1 MVDVATLEIRA
12 DSRSVRTASKDL
24 GGMQKSAGLATG
36 ALRAFAP
43 VVAAAFS
50 AKALSGL
57 AKQANEFSAAMG
69 EVNTLLSDN
78 TDMPR
83 LTQEAK
89 NLAAQFGGS
98 PTQQAQSFYQAISA
112 GASSAEEATSL
123 LTAANKLAIG
133 GVTDVTTAVD
143 GLTSITNAY
152 GIEMGNAS
160 SVSDAFFVAMK
171 AGKTTVGEL
180 SGSIGKVAA
189 TASTAGLS
197 FQETLGAISALTTQ
211 GIATTEAVTGLKATL
226 TNILKPSKEASD
238 AAEQLGIDFSL
249 AGLQSKGLA
258 GFLDELVTATG
269 GSEEKMLKLFGSTEA
284 LNTIFALTGGAA
296 ETFDSILND
305 MANSAGETDK
315 AFSKISGTMSQKLD
329 VLKGKFAVT
338 GIELGNFIV
347 TASEPFVD
355 ALNNNFDDYIQYFKN
370 LGKAT
375 SEALSGIIKIWAPW
389 AKKVSEIVSGLF
401 SFIVKIFSPIVKFFS
416 DMISSLIN
424 IFVTFFQKV
433 IKGTEEAGRKIID
446 SFRSAFTSVQ
456 QFIESTTV
464 KISSFY
470 DTLKTRIASLYQDSE
485 TTERR
490 LAEIDSRRARSL
502 EAVTKKYDEQRES
515 TVKLSD
521 QTLITET
528 VFDKLGDTVDVVV
541 EAFTDMDEETT
552 SVDNAQLALDSTL
565 TNLGQNTLP
574 SVKNATNSFTT
585 STKQSTDAAELQ
597 KNMIENLQRSFGD
610 LIFETLDKG
619 KINFKSFF
627 DTVEEGFKRF
637 IAELASQ
644 KIMNAI
650 FGDGGLNG
658 FMSTLT
664 SGFSNVIST
673 IGGGIKS
680 TISSMIGG
688 GVGGSVGASTVGSTA
703 GSTLG
708 TAGAG
713 AAGAGAGAGFT
724 GGLKAIGTKLSGA
737 GTKLLTFATNPITLA
752 AIATAILA
760 NKLDS
765 GGTPTSSAGFVLR
778 KSSGIKDENLVSLSE
793 FDSGFAP
800 VGFKQNATD
809 MESNAATDS
818 FRALDTVL
826 TDLAKSAGLDVN
838 LNANDFGGYNVEG
851 RGNGTFF
858 GTASEDGKEGTSID
872 KQLDRYAS
880 QWIKA
885 VGGKNNISAEVLSQ
899 VMGDGTAEGIIGR
912 AAGNLNELMPEKAKQ
927 QMESL
932 SMSNTDSATQALFNF
947 MNGVKDDDEIA
958 GPFKV
963 DGSLAR
969 GMQRVP
975 FDGYIA
981 ELHEGERVQTASQ
994 VKMADAMSNEML
1006 GLRQNLNELMLVVAK
1021 SVAKTARIEDR
1032 WDKNGLPAT
1041 RT

>member
-112 GASSAEEATSL
+112 GASSAEEATTL

-152 GIEMGNAS
+152 GIEMSNAS
-160 SVSDAFFVAMK
+160 TVSDAFFVAMK

-296 ETFDSILND
+296 ETFDGILSD

-347 TASEPFVD
+347 AASEPFVD

-375 SEALSGIIKIWAPW
+375 SEALSGIIRIWAPW
-389 AKKVSEIVSGLF
+389 AKKVSDIVSGLF
-401 SFIVKIFSPIVKFFS
+401 SFIVKIFSPMVKFFS
-416 DMISSLIN
+416 DMISSLIQ
-424 IFVTFFQKV
+424 IFFTFFKKV
-433 IKGTEEAGRKIID
+433 IQGTEEAGRKIID
-446 SFRSAFTSVQ
+446 SFKSAFTSVQ

-490 LAEIDSRRARSL
+490 LAEIDSRRTRSL
-502 EAVTKKYDEQRES
+502 QAVTKKYDEQRES

-528 VFDKLGDTVDVVV
+528 VFDKLGETVDVVV
-541 EAFTDMDEETT
+541 EAFTGMDEETT
-552 SVDNAQLALDSTL
+552 SVDNAQLALDATL

-574 SVKNATNSFTT
+574 SVTNATNSLTT
-585 STKQSTDAAELQ
+585 STKQSTSAAELQ
-597 KNMIENLQRSFGD
+597 KNMIENVQRSFGD
-610 LIFETLDKG
+610 LIFDTLDKG

-627 DTVEEGFKRF
+627 DTVADGFKRF

-650 FGDGGLNG
+650 FGSGGLNG
-658 FMSTLT
+658 FLSTLS
-664 SGFSNVIST
+664 SGFGSIM
-673 IGGGIKS
+673 KS
-680 TISSMIGG
+680 IGG
-688 GVGGSVGASTVGSTA
+688 GVTSALGSIVGGGAAGTAASTAAGATGGGLLATAGGALKGGISAIGSTA
-703 GSTLG
+703 AGIGSKIL
-708 TAGAG
+708 
-713 AAGAGAGAGFT
+713 AA
-724 GGLKAIGTKLSGA
+724 
-737 GTKLLTFATNPITLA
+737 ATNPITLA
-752 AIATAILA
+752 AVATAVLA
-760 NKLDS
+760 KKLDS

-778 KSSGIKDENLVSLSE
+778 KSGGIGDANLVNVPS

-809 MESNAATDS
+809 REAAGVTDS
-818 FRALDTVL
+818 FRALDATL
-826 TDLAKSAGLDVN
+826 TDLARSAGLDVN

-851 RGNGTFF
+851 RGSGTFF
-858 GTASEDGKEGTSID
+858 GTASEDDRAGTD
-872 KQLDRYAS
+872 LNTQLDRYAS
-880 QWIKA
+880 QWITA
-885 VGGKNNISAEVLSQ
+885 VGGKNQIDPDVIKQ
-899 VMGDGTAEGIIGR
+899 VMGSGTAEGILGR
-912 AAGNLNELMPEKAKQ
+912 AAGNLNAMK
-927 QMESL
+927 
-932 SMSNTDSATQALFNF
+932 T
-947 MNGVKDDDEIA
+947 
-958 GPFKV
+958 
-963 DGSLAR
+963 DGSHQR
-969 GMQRVP
+969 GLQRVP

-994 VKMADAMSNEML
+994 VKMADSMSNEML